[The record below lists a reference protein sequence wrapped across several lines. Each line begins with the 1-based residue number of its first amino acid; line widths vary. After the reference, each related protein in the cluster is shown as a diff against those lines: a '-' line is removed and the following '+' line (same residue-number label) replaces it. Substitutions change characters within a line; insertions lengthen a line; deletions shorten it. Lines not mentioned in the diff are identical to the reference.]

1 MPCLRKFYFAAL
13 ATLALGFAFS
23 SSQIAFAQAED
34 DVVVNEFV
42 VNPTTGKEYI
52 ELLVTKPG
60 GVNMQGW
67 TISDVGTR
75 AGATAATEGDVTL
88 PAAAY
93 LANVPQGTFVV
104 IVLTTP
110 ATPNTNTLT
119 EDTSTTDG
127 NRKLVL
133 IIGTTAGLVTGG
145 TIDNAASDNIQVYA
159 GTRAAGTLIDQ
170 TLAGTNSSYITGATW
185 GDNNGATTT
194 DNINGSTA
202 IPSNAAVRF
211 VPTADTL
218 TAYQDNDTGAR
229 FAVDANSYGTP
240 GAPNT
245 GVPGDTSIFTAST
258 NAPLIISEFRTFG
271 PTGSCDEFVEIYN
284 TSGVPFTVPTGNA
297 GSLGFAGAQSNG
309 NVLFTIPNGT
319 VIPARGHYLVVNNGG
334 ACTGSFSGSA
344 YPAGSPAAT
353 ATGDNTM
360 NEDIPANAGIAL
372 FNTSLQSGFTLA
384 NRLDAVGPT
393 SEANPLYKEGT
404 GYPVFSVALSGNPGV
419 NYSIF
424 RNAQS
429 GVPVDTGNN
438 ETDFQTADI
447 NGTNVCASTVNFR
460 CQRLGAPGPEN
471 LSSPVQRNAEIKAT
485 LVDPQCASISV
496 NPTLRSAC
504 RFERRTDAGSG
515 YGSSPTSTGTLSI
528 RRRFTN
534 STGVPVT
541 RLRFRIVDITTFPA
555 PLGTADLRA
564 ISSPQVTAT
573 CQSESGVPHLCSD
586 TGTPT
591 TTIEGTTLETDASG
605 QPNGGAFNSTL
616 SLATPLA
623 AGASVNLQF
632 LLGVEQNGS
641 FRFFIN
647 VEALPAP
654 TSAPAAFSPATATK
668 AQTTGQA
675 LATRKGGN

>member
-1 MPCLRKFYFAAL
+1 MQPLRKHLFVAL
-13 ATLALGFAFS
+13 ATIALGFAFS
-23 SSQIAFAQAED
+23 SSQVAFAQAED

-52 ELLVTKPG
+52 ELLVVKPG

-67 TISDVGTR
+67 TISDVSTR
-75 AGATAATEGDVTL
+75 AGATGTTEGDVTL

-133 IIGTTAGLVTGG
+133 IIGTTTGLTVGG
-145 TIDNAASDNIQVYA
+145 VIDNAASDNIQVYA
-159 GTRAAGTLIDQ
+159 GTRATGTLIDQ
-170 TLAGTNSSYITGATW
+170 TLAGTNTSLIAGATW
-185 GDNNGATTT
+185 GDNSTATTT
-194 DNINGSTA
+194 DNINGSSG
-202 IPSNAAVRF
+202 IPSNSAVRF

-218 TAYQDNDTGAR
+218 AAYQDNDTGAR
-229 FAVDANSYGTP
+229 FAVDAASYGTP

-245 GVPGDTSIFTAST
+245 GVPGDTAIFTAST

-271 PTGSCDEFVEIYN
+271 PTGTCDEFVEIYN
-284 TSGVPFTVPTGNA
+284 TSGVPFTLPTGNA
-297 GSLGFAGAQSNG
+297 GSLGFAVAQSNN
-309 NVLFTIPNGT
+309 NVLFIIPNGT
-319 VIPARGHYLVVNNGG
+319 VIPARGHYLAVNNGG
-334 ACTGSFSGSA
+334 GCTGSFSGSA
-344 YPAGSPAAT
+344 YPAGSGTT
-353 ATGDNTM
+353 ATGNNTL
-360 NEDIPANAGIAL
+360 NENIPENAGIAI
-372 FNTSLQSGFTLA
+372 FNTSLQAGFNTT
-384 NRLDAVGPT
+384 NRLDAVGST
-393 SEANPLYKEGT
+393 AEANTLYKEGT
-404 GYPVFSVALSGNPGV
+404 GYPVFSTALSGNPGV
-419 NYSIF
+419 NYSLF
-424 RNAQS
+424 RDARS
-429 GVPVDTGNN
+429 GVPADTGNN

-447 NGTNVCASTVNFR
+447 NGTNLCASTINFR

-471 LSSPVQRNAEIKAT
+471 LSSPVQRNADIKAS
-485 LVDPQCASISV
+485 LVDTQCTGISV
-496 NPTLRSAC
+496 NPTLPSAC

-534 STGVPVT
+534 NTGVPVT
-541 RLRFRIVDITTFPA
+541 RLRFRIVDITTFPS

-564 ISSPQVTAT
+564 ISSSQVTAT
-573 CQSESGVPHLCSD
+573 CQSESGTPHPCSD
-586 TGTPT
+586 NGGST

-605 QPNGGAFNSTL
+605 QSNGGAFNSTL

-623 AGASVNLQF
+623 AGASINLQF

-654 TSAPAAFSPATATK
+654 TAPAAAFATK
-668 AQTTGQA
+668 AQATGKA
-675 LATRKGGN
+675 ARPAKGGN